1 MLIVWSTYKRIRT
14 GILRAVPW
22 SFMVSRV
29 ATGVTQILFPYFL
42 YRYFMKGNLSPAFL
56 RYTGGAD
63 YITYIVLGSALNVLA
78 VSTLMNVGRAL
89 ITELREG
96 TLEVLLLAP
105 ASRGPYFAGCLW
117 EQTARALLEFG
128 ATLLVGA
135 LLGARLGPLFSL
147 SALAAIGLAILSFFC
162 MGLLLSGVM
171 LRTRDTY
178 ITQNTLFVTM
188 SLVCGVVFP
197 IQYLPEWVQRL
208 AQVFPLTPAVEL
220 FRSAVL
226 RQEPLSAHPGWIL
239 QILLLSGLYLLAG
252 VLWNRR
258 LEKTMLENIFG

>member
-63 YITYIVLGSALNVLA
+63 YITYIALGSALNVLA

-105 ASRGPYFAGCLW
+105 ASRGPYFAGCL
-117 EQTARALLEFG
+117 
-128 ATLLVGA
+128 
-135 LLGARLGPLFSL
+135 
-147 SALAAIGLAILSFFC
+147 
-162 MGLLLSGVM
+162 
-171 LRTRDTY
+171 
-178 ITQNTLFVTM
+178 
-188 SLVCGVVFP
+188 
-197 IQYLPEWVQRL
+197 
-208 AQVFPLTPAVEL
+208 
-220 FRSAVL
+220 
-226 RQEPLSAHPGWIL
+226 
-239 QILLLSGLYLLAG
+239 
-252 VLWNRR
+252 
-258 LEKTMLENIFG
+258 